1 MDNTA
6 LVDELGALP
15 ALQGFTR
22 PDRAALASLCS
33 ERPLPAGM
41 RLLEQGG
48 VNTSLFFLRRGQV
61 AVSIRRGE
69 RHEVVAIVSAPAILG
84 EVSFLSGRPCSA
96 SIDVLVDAGVA
107 ELPGASLRREPLLHA
122 RMVQALAPV
131 LADRLYAAN
140 TGARRRAL
148 SPVVLL
154 RQGIRWAAPR
164 AFPVCLATALAD
176 DGGGPALLVVWGSDA
191 ALTPPSPQAPNVWTA
206 GAGSSRDPQEV
217 RAVVAAAL
225 PGWTDRFRAIVI
237 QDPRTVPESST
248 ALGPLATHVG
258 HAAGPGDPLPE
269 PGLGRGF
276 VVQDAASPTLAHQS
290 VTRRLLLEAAAAEQ
304 ALAQGRPLPDT
315 FLRGVASLARAV
327 RGTTFGWVLG
337 AGGAR
342 GWAHIGVLEVLTR
355 AGLPIDAVSGSSM
368 GAIVGGLV
376 AQGTSIDDLRGV
388 MAEWPRRLPRLRE
401 RRFWRMHLASERGI
415 EALLTSFFGDR
426 GVPALALP
434 YAANAVDI
442 ERGEEVVITTGLL
455 RQATRAS
462 MAFPGWLPPFTLEGR
477 PLVDGATLNP
487 VPVAA
492 CQSLGAD
499 LTLAVNVL
507 GPPAPQAL
515 PRHWPLREFEVMS
528 RTFQLCGYSMGQ
540 SHGEASDVTITPEL
554 GDATMN
560 SFDRFDEMIARGR
573 AAAEARLAAVMAAYR
588 ASRV

>member
-15 ALQGFTR
+15 ALHAFTT
-22 PDRAALASLCS
+22 PDRAALARLCS
-33 ERPLPAGM
+33 ERQLSAGV
-41 RLLEQGG
+41 RLLEQGAS
-48 VNTSLFFLRRGQV
+48 NTSLFVLRRGQV

-96 SIDVLVDAGVA
+96 SIDVLVDASVA
-107 ELPGASLRREPLLHA
+107 EIPGASLRGEPSLRA
-122 RMVQALAPV
+122 QVVQALAPL

-140 TGARRRAL
+140 TGARRRAA

-154 RQGIRWAAPR
+154 RQGIRWAAPQ
-164 AFPVCLATALAD
+164 AFPLSLATALAD
-176 DGGGPALLVVWGSDA
+176 DAGGPALLVVRGSDA
-191 ALTPPSPQAPNVWTA
+191 ALTPPLPQAPNVWTA

-225 PGWTDRFRAIVI
+225 PGWTDRFRAVVI
-237 QDPRTVPESST
+237 QDPGTAPESSA

-269 PGLGRGF
+269 PGLERGF
-276 VVQDAASPTLAHQS
+276 VVQDAASPTLTHQS
-290 VTRRLLLEAAAAEQ
+290 VTRRLLLEAAAAER
-304 ALAQGRPLPDT
+304 ALAQGRPLPDS

-355 AGLPIDAVSGSSM
+355 AGVPIDAVSGSSM

-376 AQGTSIDDLRGV
+376 AQGTPVHDLRSV

-401 RRFWRMHLASERGI
+401 HRFWRMHLASERGI
-415 EALLTSFFGDR
+415 EALLMTFFGER
-426 GVPALALP
+426 RVPALGVP

-442 ERGEEVVITTGLL
+442 ERGAEVILTTGLL
-455 RQATRAS
+455 RHATRAS
-462 MAFPGWLPPFTLEGR
+462 MAFPGWLPPFMLEGR

-499 LTLAVNVL
+499 VTLAVNVL
-507 GPPAPQAL
+507 GPPAAQAL
-515 PRHWPLREFEVMS
+515 KRRWPLRQFDVMS
-528 RTFQLCGYSMGQ
+528 RTFQLSGYSMGQ
-540 SHGEASDVTITPEL
+540 SHGDASDVTITPEL
-554 GDATMN
+554 GNATMN
-560 SFDRFDEMIARGR
+560 AFDRFDEMVAGGVV
-573 AAAEARLAAVMAAYR
+573 AAEARLPAVMAAYR